1 MKERDLLMDW
11 LPVTLGA
18 LVVAGLAHLISI
30 FALPYLS
37 TASAWSRLS
46 NAIQTN
52 RFVILNRG
60 PAGETLLPYE
70 DPRTFVGACVYDLG
84 AGPVRVQADFTG
96 DGLVVVSFHNKQ
108 GATFYGLNDR
118 GGLRGKLDAL
128 IVTGAQLEAI
138 EASTPDDQP
147 VQELRLLSPTN
158 SGYVIARSVILNTS
172 DVDNARQRLASLT
185 CAQQRAPER

>member
-1 MKERDLLMDW
+1 VKDRDLLMDW
-11 LPVTLGA
+11 LPVSLGA
-18 LVVAGLAHLISI
+18 LAFAGLAHLISI

-52 RFVILNRG
+52 RFVVLERG
-60 PAGETLLPYE
+60 SAGETLLPYE

-96 DGLVVVSFHNKQ
+96 DGLLVVSFHDRQ

-138 EASTPDDQP
+138 ETAAPDDQP
-147 VQELRLLSPTN
+147 VQELRLLSPTS
-158 SGYVIARSVILNTS
+158 SGYVIARSVILDST
-172 DVDNARQRLASLT
+172 DVESARQRLALLT
-185 CAQQRAPER
+185 CAQQRTPER